1 MPTTVARL
9 IAMRIFALF
18 LLITLLV
25 PRLADD
31 TSVHVA
37 VCLTAA
43 QQQDGHEHA
52 HHAQMQ
58 HENVTAKSTGN
69 DFQCRH
75 CGDCGV
81 HVGAALTPVMLS
93 HVGITPSTPS
103 VTRDPVH
110 PISRPSQL
118 IRPPLV

>member
-1 MPTTVARL
+1 
-9 IAMRIFALF
+9 MRTFVLL

-25 PRLADD
+25 PRLGDD

-37 VCLTAA
+37 VCLTAV

-58 HENVTAKSTGN
+58 HDDVAQTSASNCT
-69 DFQCRH
+69 H

-81 HVGAALTPVMLS
+81 HIGAALTPVLLS
-93 HVGITPSTPS
+93 AVQQQPSSPDVSRDLIHAITRPST
-103 VTRDPVH
+103 
-110 PISRPSQL
+110 L